1 MKSLIIFVIGF
12 VLGASGY
19 RKYIEQQE
27 QGYSY
32 TEPAKAYFANYYPE
46 GF

>member
-1 MKSLIIFVIGF
+1 MKSFVIFVIGF

-27 QGYSY
+27 QGYSDI
-32 TEPAKAYFANYYPE
+32 EPARSYFNYYP
-46 GF
+46 GGI